1 MLVIGDEILSGRTQD
16 TNSNFLALALTKKS
30 INLSEIRIVPD
41 KKSQIIYA
49 VNELRH
55 KYDYVFTS
63 GGIGP
68 THDDITADSIAE
80 AFSVGIKVREDAK
93 KLLASNY
100 ANGEKD
106 LNSSRLR
113 MARIPEGAHLIEN
126 KISKAPGFYL
136 SNVYVMA
143 GVPVIFQAM
152 TDWIIPQ
159 LSHGKPTISTT
170 IRIDRPEGEIA
181 KSLKIIAQDYKEVS
195 IGSYPFNEKGLLGTN
210 VVVRHYDKDL
220 LFRVKSAILSSL

>member
-1 MLVIGDEILSGRTQD
+1 MLVIGDENLSGRTQD
-16 TNSNFLALALTKKS
+16 TKSNFLALALTKKG

-49 VNELRH
+49 VKELRH

-63 GGIGP
+63 GGSGP

-106 LNSSRLR
+106 L
-113 MARIPEGAHLIEN
+113 
-126 KISKAPGFYL
+126 K
-136 SNVYVMA
+136 
-143 GVPVIFQAM
+143 
-152 TDWIIPQ
+152 W
-159 LSHGKPTISTT
+159 
-170 IRIDRPEGEIA
+170 
-181 KSLKIIAQDYKEVS
+181 
-195 IGSYPFNEKGLLGTN
+195 
-210 VVVRHYDKDL
+210 
-220 LFRVKSAILSSL
+220 